1 MLPGPSERNR
11 LSAMDEEIQRLFDE
25 ANRARVNGDY
35 EAAQPLLEQA
45 VRACPDAAP
54 CWWALAH
61 VLLNTGDFDRSISRF
76 EKAIELDPENQRYLV
91 DLARSLEML
100 GEYER
105 AKPLLER
112 VLEISPTT
120 REAEDARKSLSYY

>member
-1 MLPGPSERNR
+1 
-11 LSAMDEEIQRLFDE
+11 MDEDTQRLYDE
-25 ANRARVNGDY
+25 GNQARVRGDY
-35 EAAQPLLEQA
+35 DTAQPLLEQA
-45 VRACPDAAP
+45 VRACPEAAQ

-76 EKAIELDPENQRYLV
+76 EKAIELEPENQRFLV
-91 DLARSLEML
+91 DMARSLEML